1 VNNEV
6 RPLQRIPHLF
16 FRPEFT
22 TLTDSQACIIRTATR
37 DKLPT
42 IRRDLDMGLLRRLAR
57 HIAGNAP
64 EWVLPDPIDLLNS
77 MPDGIVI
84 VNTEGKIA
92 AVNSQ
97 AEILFGY
104 SRQELI
110 GQAVEVLIPSRFSR
124 AHLKHR
130 ASFFA
135 EPRVRPMGRDLE
147 LYGRRKNQTE
157 FSAEISL
164 SPLPT
169 AQGVYVTCAI
179 RDVTERKRSEERVK
193 ELNAELAEAL
203 RRAELLGTTST
214 LATTMA
220 REIETALDTLVRLLY
235 RLERSPS
242 DDEKKE
248 LIGKAQEEV
257 SRVTRITG
265 NALALQQQH
274 NAWRKA

>member
-1 VNNEV
+1 M
-6 RPLQRIPHLF
+6 
-16 FRPEFT
+16 
-22 TLTDSQACIIRTATR
+22 S
-37 DKLPT
+37 
-42 IRRDLDMGLLRRLAR
+42 LLRRLASN
-57 HIAGNAP
+57 IAGSAP
-64 EWVLPDPIDLLNS
+64 EWLLPNPIDLLNS

-84 VNTEGKIA
+84 VNAEGRIA

-97 AEILFGY
+97 TEILFGY

-124 AHLKHR
+124 AHLKDR

-135 EPRVRPMGRDLE
+135 EPRVRPMGRDLD
-147 LYGRRKNQTE
+147 LYGRRKDQTE

-164 SPLPT
+164 SPLRT
-169 AQGVYVTCAI
+169 AQGLYVTCAV

-220 REIETALDTLVRLLY
+220 REIETALDALVRLVGQ
-235 RLERSPS
+235 LERSAP
-242 DDEKKE
+242 DDERRE
-248 LIGKAQEEV
+248 LTGKAQEEI
-257 SRVTRITG
+257 SRITRITG
-265 NALALQQQH
+265 NALALQQRH
-274 NAWRKA
+274 NAWRKT

>member
-1 VNNEV
+1 MI
-6 RPLQRIPHLF
+6 RI
-16 FRPEFT
+16 
-22 TLTDSQACIIRTATR
+22 AIR

-42 IRRDLDMGLLRRLAR
+42 IRRYVKMSLLRRLAR
-57 HIAGNAP
+57 RFAGTGP
-64 EWVLPDPIDLLNS
+64 EWVLPNPIDLLDS

-84 VNTEGKIA
+84 VNAEGNIA

-97 AEILFGY
+97 TEILFGY
-104 SRQELI
+104 SRQELT
-110 GQAVEVLIPSRFSR
+110 GQTVEILIPPRFSR

-135 EPRVRPMGRDLE
+135 EPRVRPMGRDSE

-164 SPLPT
+164 SPLRT
-169 AQGVYVTCAI
+169 AQGLYVTCAI

-220 REIETALDTLVRLLY
+220 RDIETALDALVRLLCQV
-235 RLERSPS
+235 ERSTS
-242 DDEKKE
+242 DDEMKE
-248 LIGKAQEEV
+248 LIGKAQEEI
-257 SRVTRITG
+257 SRITHITG

-274 NAWRKA
+274 NAWRKT

>member
-1 VNNEV
+1 
-6 RPLQRIPHLF
+6 LLCSSASSFLRI
-16 FRPEFT
+16 EFT
-22 TLTDSQACIIRTATR
+22 TLIDSQTCIISVVIRKAANHS
-37 DKLPT
+37 
-42 IRRDLDMGLLRRLAR
+42 RRDLHMSLLRRLAS
-57 HIAGNAP
+57 HFVGNPP
-64 EWVLPDPIDLLNS
+64 EGALPNPIDLLNS
-77 MPDGIVI
+77 MPDAVLI
-84 VNTEGKIA
+84 VNREGKIA

-97 AEILFGY
+97 TEILFGY

-110 GQAVEVLIPSRFSR
+110 GQTVELLIPSRFSR

-130 ASFFA
+130 ESFFA
-135 EPRVRPMGRDLE
+135 DPRVRPMGRDLE
-147 LYGRRKNQTE
+147 LFGRRKNQTE

-164 SPLPT
+164 SPLRT
-169 AQGVYVTCAI
+169 AQGLYVTCAI

-220 REIETALDTLVRLLY
+220 REIETALDALVRLLCQ
-235 RLERSPS
+235 LERSAS
-242 DDEKKE
+242 DDEMKE
-248 LIGKAQEEV
+248 LVGKAKEEI
-257 SRVTRITG
+257 SCITRITS

>member
-1 VNNEV
+1 M
-6 RPLQRIPHLF
+6 
-16 FRPEFT
+16 
-22 TLTDSQACIIRTATR
+22 S
-37 DKLPT
+37 
-42 IRRDLDMGLLRRLAR
+42 LLRRLAMR
-57 HIAGNAP
+57 IAGNAP
-64 EWVLPDPIDLLNS
+64 EWALPNPIELLNS
-77 MPDGIVI
+77 LPDAIVI

-97 AEILFGY
+97 TEILFGY

-147 LYGRRKNQTE
+147 LYGRRKNEAE

-164 SPLPT
+164 SPLRT
-169 AQGVYVTCAI
+169 AQGLYVTCAI
-179 RDVTERKRSEERVK
+179 RDVTERKRSEGRVK

-203 RRAELLGTTST
+203 RRAELLGSTST

-220 REIETALDTLVRLLY
+220 REIETALDALVRLLSQ
-235 RLERSPS
+235 LERSAS
-242 DDEKKE
+242 DDEIKE
-248 LIGKAQEEV
+248 LIGKAQEEI
-257 SRVTRITG
+257 SRITRITD

-274 NAWRKA
+274 NAWRKT

>member
-1 VNNEV
+1 MN
-6 RPLQRIPHLF
+6 F
-16 FRPEFT
+16 
-22 TLTDSQACIIRTATR
+22 
-37 DKLPT
+37 
-42 IRRDLDMGLLRRLAR
+42 LRRLASR
-57 HIAGNAP
+57 MAGNPP
-64 EWVLPDPIDLLNS
+64 EQVLPNPMELLNA

-84 VNTEGKIA
+84 VNAEGKIV

-104 SRQELI
+104 SREELI

-124 AHLKHR
+124 AHLRDR

-164 SPLPT
+164 SPLRT
-169 AQGVYVTCAI
+169 ARGLHVTCAI

-193 ELNAELAEAL
+193 ELNSELAEAL

-220 REIETALDTLVRLLY
+220 REIETALDALVRLLGQ
-235 RLERSPS
+235 LERRAL
-242 DDEKKE
+242 DDEMKE

-257 SRVTRITG
+257 TLITRITG
-265 NALALQQQH
+265 KALALQQQH
-274 NAWRKA
+274 NAWRQT

>member
-1 VNNEV
+1 M
-6 RPLQRIPHLF
+6 
-16 FRPEFT
+16 
-22 TLTDSQACIIRTATR
+22 S
-37 DKLPT
+37 
-42 IRRDLDMGLLRRLAR
+42 LLRRLVG
-57 HIAGNAP
+57 HITGNSL
-64 EWVLPDPIDLLNS
+64 EWVMPNAIDLLNS

-84 VNTEGKIA
+84 VDAEGKIA

-97 AEILFGY
+97 TEVLFGY

-147 LYGRRKNQTE
+147 LYGRRKSQTE

-164 SPLPT
+164 SPLRT
-169 AQGVYVTCAI
+169 ARGLYVTCAI

-203 RRAELLGTTST
+203 RRAELLGTSST
-214 LATTMA
+214 LATNMA
-220 REIETALDTLVRLLY
+220 REIETALDALVRLLSQ
-235 RLERSPS
+235 LERGTV
-242 DDEKKE
+242 DDQMKE
-248 LIGKAQEEV
+248 LIGKAEEEV
-257 SRVTRITG
+257 SHITRITG
-265 NALALQQQH
+265 KALALQQQH
-274 NAWRKA
+274 NAWRKT

>member
-1 VNNEV
+1 M
-6 RPLQRIPHLF
+6 
-16 FRPEFT
+16 
-22 TLTDSQACIIRTATR
+22 S
-37 DKLPT
+37 
-42 IRRDLDMGLLRRLAR
+42 LLRRLAS
-57 HIAGNAP
+57 HIAGHP
-64 EWVLPDPIDLLNS
+64 SEGVLSNPFALLDS

-84 VNTEGKIA
+84 VNAEGKIT

-97 AEILFGY
+97 TEIQFGY
-104 SRQELI
+104 SRQELA
-110 GQAVEVLIPSRFSR
+110 GQAVEVLIPSRFVR

-147 LYGRRKNQTE
+147 LFGKRKNQTE

-164 SPLPT
+164 SPLRT
-169 AQGVYVTCAI
+169 AQGHYIICTI
-179 RDVTERKRSEERVK
+179 RDVTERKRSETRVK

-220 REIETALDTLVRLLY
+220 REIETTLDGLVRLLSQ
-235 RLERSPS
+235 LERSAL
-242 DDEKKE
+242 DEEMKE
-248 LIGKAQEEV
+248 LIGKAQEEI
-257 SRVTRITG
+257 SSITRITG